1 VPEGRMR
8 VSISYMQ
15 SKVSAEIAK
24 KLRHDQTPWEAKLWR
39 HLRNRNFYNI
49 KFKRQLRIGNYVY
62 DFGSEEKRLLI
73 ELDGSGH
80 TEPGVKA
87 KDLGKQDFATS
98 QRYKVL
104 RFWNSDIDTNL
115 EGVLETIKREMGL

>member
-1 VPEGRMR
+1 MR
-8 VSISYMQ
+8 VNISYMQ

-24 KLRHDQTPWEAKLWR
+24 KLRRGQTPWEAKLWR

-49 KFKRQLRIGNYVY
+49 KFKRQLRVGGYVY
-62 DFGSEEKRLLI
+62 DFGSDEKKILI

-80 TEPGVKA
+80 TETDVKI
-87 KDLGKQDFATS
+87 KDRDKQNYAIS
-98 QRYKVL
+98 QGYKVV
-104 RFWNSDIDTNL
+104 RFWNNDIDAHL